1 MSILSTSLSRIKESP
16 TIAITQKARLLKESG
31 KEVIALASG
40 EPDFDTPDNIK
51 AAAIKAIK
59 EGQTK
64 YTAVDGTPELK
75 KAIVNKF
82 KRENNLIFD
91 VDNITVGT
99 GGKQVIYNCILAT
112 INPGDEVIIPAPY
125 WVSYPD
131 IVLLAGGTPK
141 FVECDEQSD
150 FKISAEQL
158 EKLITNKT
166 KWFILNS
173 PANPTGMCY
182 SRSELTE
189 LVKVLKKHKHVNIL
203 TDDIYEHIIYH
214 DVKSANDPKFVNILE
229 IDNSLKDRTIVINGV
244 SKAYAMTGWRIGYA
258 AGSKELIKAMQKIQS
273 QSTTNPSS
281 ISQAAAIKAI
291 KEGQTKYTAV
301 DGTPELKKAIVNKFK
316 RENNLSFDVE
326 NITVGTGGKQVIYNC
341 ILATINPGDEVI
353 IPAPYWVSYPDIVLL
368 AGGTPK
374 FVECDEQSDFK
385 ISAEQ
390 LEKLIT
396 NKTKWFILNSPA
408 NPTGMCYSRSE
419 LTELVKVLKKHKH
432 VNILTDDIYEH
443 IIYQDVKSANDP
455 KFVNILEIDNAL
467 KDRTIVINGVSKA
480 YAMTGWRIG
489 YAAGPK
495 ELIKGIQKI
504 QSQSTTNPSSIS
516 QAAAVEALNG
526 DQSFINTRALEFKKR
541 RDFVVHALNNINGL
555 TCVNPQG
562 AFYVFPNCK
571 KTMNKKTSSG
581 KIIKNDTDFATYL
594 LEETGVAIV
603 QGSAFGLE
611 GYFRISYATSMQILE
626 KAVIKIKSF
635 CESLK

>member
-82 KRENNLIFD
+82 KKENNLSFD

-131 IVLLAGGTPK
+131 MVLLAGGTPK

-150 FKISAEQL
+150 FKISADQL
-158 EKLITNKT
+158 DKMITNKT

-173 PANPTGMCY
+173 PGNPTGMCY

-189 LVKVLKKHKHVNIL
+189 L
-203 TDDIYEHIIYH
+203 
-214 DVKSANDPKFVNILE
+214 A
-229 IDNSLKDRTIVINGV
+229 
-244 SKAYAMTGWRIGYA
+244 
-258 AGSKELIKAMQKIQS
+258 
-273 QSTTNPSS
+273 
-281 ISQAAAIKAI
+281 
-291 KEGQTKYTAV
+291 
-301 DGTPELKKAIVNKFK
+301 
-316 RENNLSFDVE
+316 
-326 NITVGTGGKQVIYNC
+326 
-341 ILATINPGDEVI
+341 
-353 IPAPYWVSYPDIVLL
+353 
-368 AGGTPK
+368 
-374 FVECDEQSDFK
+374 
-385 ISAEQ
+385 
-390 LEKLIT
+390 
-396 NKTKWFILNSPA
+396 
-408 NPTGMCYSRSE
+408 
-419 LTELVKVLKKHKH
+419 KVLKKHKH

-443 IIYQDVKSANDP
+443 IIYQDKGSNDS
-455 KFVNILEIDNAL
+455 KFVNILEIDNSL
-467 KDRTIVINGVSKA
+467 SDRTLVVNGVSKA

-489 YAAGPK
+489 YAAGSK
-495 ELIKGIQKI
+495 TLIKAIQKI

-526 DQSFINTRALEFKKR
+526 DQSFINPRAIEFKKR
-541 RDFVVHALNNINGL
+541 RDFVVSALNNTKGL

-571 KTMNKKTSSG
+571 KLMNKKTSSG
-581 KIIKNDTDFATYL
+581 KVIKNDTDFATYL

-626 KAVIKIKSF
+626 KAVAKIKSF